1 MLVKSENE
9 IGRDKPNSP
18 FKVLGF
24 ELLLW
29 MGFVKVQRER
39 EREREASAY
48 RYIGEYKLM
57 CR

>member
-29 MGFVKVQRER
+29 MGFVKVHRER
-39 EREREASAY
+39 ERERE
-48 RYIGEYKLM
+48 KLQLIDTSENTN
-57 CR
+57 

>member
-39 EREREASAY
+39 EASAY

-57 CR
+57 GR

>member
-29 MGFVKVQRER
+29 MGFVKVHTERER
-39 EREREASAY
+39 ERERE
-48 RYIGEYKLM
+48 KLQLIDTSENTN
-57 CR
+57 